1 MSKSIGRG
9 EKTIKKDKTPGPAS
23 YSTEAPLKKIDS
35 YHKPINITTMSGF
48 PVNTGNNISATAKF
62 DPKINQSHR
71 FIDELTKK

>member
-35 YHKPINITTMSGF
+35 YHKPINITT
-48 PVNTGNNISATAKF
+48 NEWIS
-62 DPKINQSHR
+62 S
-71 FIDELTKK
+71 